1 MTISGTSSAS
11 CADGRP
17 LRHSLVALAL
27 LADPVSALL
36 DRGLLVATAGVALAR
51 EGSTTRAELG
61 IIRNCEHE
69 LRWLR
74 PKLKRA
80 FTVAFET
87 GAIDTASTQRLI
99 DCFELWGD

>member
-36 DRGLLVATAGVALAR
+36 DRGLL
-51 EGSTTRAELG
+51 
-61 IIRNCEHE
+61 
-69 LRWLR
+69 
-74 PKLKRA
+74 KRA